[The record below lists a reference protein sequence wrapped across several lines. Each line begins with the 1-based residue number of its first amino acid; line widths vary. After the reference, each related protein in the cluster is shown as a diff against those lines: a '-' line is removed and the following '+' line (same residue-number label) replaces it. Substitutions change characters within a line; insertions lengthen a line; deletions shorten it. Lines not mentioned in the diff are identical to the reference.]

1 MNKIKIINLPEIT
14 AADNTTYI
22 PVSSGTSNSTRKISA
37 ANLAG
42 FNNVSYLAQEA
53 SDSEKLQAR
62 TNIDAQKRIETANAS
77 VVAGPGAW
85 PNADI
90 EQEGAKGYGNVAL
103 GVNAGNAITTGS
115 ANALIGNGAGE
126 KITTGNNNVAIG
138 GTYVLSYNVSGNENA
153 AMGVRAL
160 STILGSG
167 HVGIGAYAGYKSGY
181 NATGDS
187 SVFIGKGATRK
198 NNDTTNNEI
207 VIGAYAVGNGDNSM
221 TLGGTS
227 ITDTR
232 IRGEIDN
239 PVFKNGFKLKRNRTI
254 VATGTINYNPSS
266 GMDLIQG
273 VGTNFSAFSVGD
285 LFVFENEQEIY
296 EALITYISSDTSMT
310 VYTLFP
316 LGAENYGLQYTIIPQ
331 EIVDIDMALYP
342 GALKYATNA
351 MNFNARILPKADNY
365 YTLGST
371 SQRWSQLYAGTT
383 TIATSDARLKTDI
396 VAFTQDELNAAKQLS
411 KEIGTYKFLSAIAEK
426 GEESARKHIG
436 MTVQRA
442 IEIMQANNLNP
453 FEYGFICYDSWDDEY
468 KTIPAVEAVEAV
480 EAYTETVEHTNGVI
494 EKIFH
499 DAIPAVEA
507 KPERTIKIK
516 SAGEIYSFRYEE
528 LLAFICRGFEER
540 LSALD
545 GAINYINSNQ

>member
-1 MNKIKIINLPEIT
+1 MNFWNGMIKKEEL
-14 AADNTTYI
+14 
-22 PVSSGTSNSTRKISA
+22 
-37 ANLAG
+37 
-42 FNNVSYLAQEA
+42 
-53 SDSEKLQAR
+53 SDSDILMIGDPNTPAQPKHTTLSILKAFLGSGLNVKIVEQTLTDAQKLQAR
-62 TNIDAQKRIETANAS
+62 TNIDAQKRIETANSS

-90 EQEGAKGYGNVAL
+90 EQEADKGYGNVAL
-103 GVNAGNAITTGS
+103 GVNAGNDITTGS

-126 KITTGNNNVAIG
+126 QITTGANNVAIG
-138 GTYVLSYNVSGNENA
+138 GTFALSSNVIGSENT

-167 HVGIGAYAGYKSGY
+167 HVGIGAYAGYKAGY
-181 NATGDS
+181 NATGYS

-207 VIGAYAVGNGDNSM
+207 VIGAGAFGNGDNSM
-221 TLGGTS
+221 TLGNTS

-239 PVFKNGFKLKRNRTI
+239 PIFKNGFKLKRNSLIT
-254 VATGTINYNPSS
+254 ALGTISYNPTNVSLIS
-266 GMDLIQG
+266 GT
-273 VGTNFSAFSVGD
+273 GTNFSSFNVGD
-285 LFVFENEQEIY
+285 TLVFENSQDLY
-296 EALITYISSDTSMT
+296 EVEITYINSDTSLT
-310 VYTLFP
+310 VNTSTA
-316 LGAENYGLQYTIIPQ
+316 LGDGFYGLEYYIVPQ
-331 EIVDIDMALYP
+331 EIIDIDMWLYP
-342 GALKYATNA
+342 HRLKDATNA
-351 MNFNARILPKADNY
+351 MNFNASVLPKVDDY
-365 YTLGST
+365 YSLGST
-371 SQRWSQLYAGTT
+371 NKRWSQLYAGTT
-383 TIATSDARLKTDI
+383 AISTSDARLKTDI
-396 VAFTQDELNAAKQLS
+396 IPFTQDELNAAKQLS
-411 KEIGTYKFLSAIAEK
+411 REIGTYKFLSAVAEK
-426 GEESARKHIG
+426 GESARKHIG

-453 FEYGFICYDSWDDEY
+453 FEYGFICFDSWDDEY

-480 EAYTETVEHTNGVI
+480 EAYDETVEHADGVI

-540 LSALD
+540 LSALEN
-545 GAINYINSNQ
+545 I

>member
-1 MNKIKIINLPEIT
+1 MAEKKFPAQFEEYTGDNIDQVQALGYDPVQSKGVGVPGSKLREGLVKI
-14 AADNTTYI
+14 
-22 PVSSGTSNSTRKISA
+22 V
-37 ANLAG
+37 
-42 FNNVSYLAQEA
+42 AQTLTDA
-53 SDSEKLQAR
+53 QKLQAR
-62 TNIDAQKRIETANAS
+62 TNIGAQKRIETANQS

-85 PNADI
+85 PDADI
-90 EQEGAKGYGNVAL
+90 EQVGDNGYGNVAL
-103 GVNAGNAITTGS
+103 GVNAGNALTTGS
-115 ANALIGNGAGE
+115 ANAFIGNGAGQ
-126 KITTGNNNVAIG
+126 IVTTGNNNVAIG
-138 GTYVLSYNVSGNENA
+138 GTYALSSNVSGNENA

-167 HVGIGAYAGYKSGY
+167 HVGVGAYAGYKAGY
-181 NATGDS
+181 NATGFS

-198 NNDTTNNEI
+198 NNYTTNNEI
-207 VIGAYAVGNGDNSM
+207 VIGAGAVGNGDNSM

-239 PVFKNGFKLKRNRTI
+239 PVFKNGFKLKRNNQT
-254 VATGTINYNPSS
+254 VPTGTVNYDPST

-273 VGTNFSAFSVGD
+273 VGTNFSSFNIGD
-285 LFVFENEQEIY
+285 TFVFENGGEIY
-296 EALITYISSDTSMT
+296 EVPITYISSDTAMS
-310 VYTLFP
+310 VFTLSA
-316 LGAENYGLQYTIIPQ
+316 LGDEAYGVPYTIVPQ

-342 GALKYATNA
+342 GALKYATNE
-351 MNFNARILPKADNY
+351 MNFNARVLPKVDNY

-396 VAFTQDELNAAKQLS
+396 ILFTQDELNAAKELS
-411 KEIGTYKFLSAIAEK
+411 REIGTYKFLSAVAEK
-426 GEESARKHIG
+426 GESARKHIG

-453 FEYGFICYDSWDDEY
+453 FEYGFICFDSWDDEY
-468 KTIPAVEAVEAV
+468 KTIPAVSAVEAV
-480 EAYTETVEHTNGVI
+480 EAYVETVEHADGVI

-507 KPERTIKIK
+507 KPERIIKIK

-540 LSALD
+540 LSALEN
-545 GAINYINSNQ
+545 I